1 MRFGFNLTDDARRK
15 LLSYWNIYTF
25 FNTYACI
32 DNPDIVSFKPSE
44 TDFTFADKWL
54 IESVNNF
61 IANSDLNYANDKCF
75 VIVKDFEKLIDD
87 ISNFYIRSN
96 RKRFWKSEN
105 KQDQMTAYWCLYYA
119 IKSLAQVMTPIT
131 PFISEHIWQNLVREI
146 EKDESECIM
155 LAGYPQKI
163 YAKHFEGIIAQ
174 VDIAREIISQA
185 QRLRNEN
192 NLKVKQPL
200 RTLFVSGDESTI
212 KVLQNLGDIIK
223 EELNIKQIEKIEDE
237 SKFNDE
243 FLTVNFKKA
252 GAVLKGE
259 VQLLKNALLNA
270 SVSQMEEYVK
280 EYKQGKVNVDKFADL
295 DSELFNL
302 EKKAKKEFVI
312 SHENGI
318 TVALDITI
326 DDELI
331 MEGLYREFVRGLQV
345 LRKTADFAIDERIEA
360 SFASDDDK
368 MKEMLN
374 LFNDKIKSEVLIKQI
389 VEKIENPT
397 IEREVEVGLGKIKV
411 AFKGAK

>member
-1 MRFGFNLTDDARRK
+1 
-15 LLSYWNIYTF
+15 
-25 FNTYACI
+25 
-32 DNPDIVSFKPSE
+32 
-44 TDFTFADKWL
+44 
-54 IESVNNF
+54 
-61 IANSDLNYANDKCF
+61 
-75 VIVKDFEKLIDD
+75 
-87 ISNFYIRSN
+87 
-96 RKRFWKSEN
+96 
-105 KQDQMTAYWCLYYA
+105 MTAYWCLYYA

-163 YAKHFEGIIAQ
+163 YDKHFEGIIAQ

-212 KVLQNLGDIIK
+212 KVLQNLEDIIK

>member
-1 MRFGFNLTDDARRK
+1 M
-15 LLSYWNIYTF
+15 NIYTF

-32 DNPDIVSFKPSE
+32 DNPDIASFKPRE

-61 IANSDLNYANDKCF
+61 ITNSDLIYANDKCF

-163 YAKHFEGIIAQ
+163 YDKHFEGIIAQ

-270 SVSQMEEYVK
+270 SVSQMEEYVI

-345 LRKTADFAIDERIEA
+345 LRKTADFAIDERVEA

>member
-1 MRFGFNLTDDARRK
+1 M
-15 LLSYWNIYTF
+15 
-25 FNTYACI
+25 
-32 DNPDIVSFKPSE
+32 
-44 TDFTFADKWL
+44 
-54 IESVNNF
+54 
-61 IANSDLNYANDKCF
+61 
-75 VIVKDFEKLIDD
+75 
-87 ISNFYIRSN
+87 
-96 RKRFWKSEN
+96 
-105 KQDQMTAYWCLYYA
+105 
-119 IKSLAQVMTPIT
+119 
-131 PFISEHIWQNLVREI
+131 
-146 EKDESECIM
+146 
-155 LAGYPQKI
+155 
-163 YAKHFEGIIAQ
+163 
-174 VDIAREIISQA
+174 
-185 QRLRNEN
+185 
-192 NLKVKQPL
+192 
-200 RTLFVSGDESTI
+200 
-212 KVLQNLGDIIK
+212 LQNLGDIIK

-368 MKEMLN
+368 MNEMLN
-374 LFNDKIKSEVLIKQI
+374 LFNDKIKSEVLIKQT

-397 IEREVEVGLGKIKV
+397 IEKEIEVGQGKIKV